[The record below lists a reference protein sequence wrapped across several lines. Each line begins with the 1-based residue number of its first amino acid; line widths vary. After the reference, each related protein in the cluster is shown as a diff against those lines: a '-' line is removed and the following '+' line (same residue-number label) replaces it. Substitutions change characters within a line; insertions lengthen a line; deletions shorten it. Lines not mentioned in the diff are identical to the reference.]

1 MAMTIDFRDLHYAT
15 LTETPDGKFT
25 YGTPKRIGKTVSG
38 KASPK
43 AESVTFMLK
52 ADKQQQLVHLEERKL
67 N

>member
-1 MAMTIDFRDLHYAT
+1 MAMTIDFRDLHYAI

-25 YGTPKRIGKTVSG
+25 YTTPKRIGKTVSG
-38 KASPK
+38 KAAPK

-52 ADKQQQLVHLEERKL
+52 VPASNSECFWWNR